1 MPYLV
6 TISATFGAG
15 GGTVGPA
22 VAERLGVPFVDRA
35 VPGAVAEE
43 IGCSLED
50 ALRHDDRAPTGF
62 ERLLASAARLPT
74 VTLGSV
80 DPAYVAPS
88 DAEGRILSDQEF
100 VDRTEEVLGR
110 VADGGGVVLGR
121 AGAVVLADRPGAL
134 HVRLDGPK
142 DRRLAQARA
151 QGEGR
156 EEGGE
161 PPRMRDL
168 EANDRARS
176 AYVRRF
182 YRVDPAG
189 AALYHVVLDATALPL
204 PACVEVIDRL
214 ARERAPLA

>member
-1 MPYLV
+1 MPYVV

-35 VPGAVAEE
+35 IPGAVAEE

-80 DPAYVAPS
+80 DPAYVTPS
-88 DAEGRILSDQEF
+88 DADGRILYDQEF
-100 VDRTEEVLGR
+100 VDRTEEVLER
-110 VADGGGVVLGR
+110 VAATGAVVLGR

-142 DRRLAQARA
+142 DRRLARSGTADM
-151 QGEGR
+151 R
-156 EEGGE
+156 E
-161 PPRMRDL
+161 L

-182 YRVDPAG
+182 YRVDPADS
-189 AALYHVVLDATALPL
+189 ALYHLVLDATAVP
-204 PACVEVIDRL
+204 PQACTDVIVRL
-214 ARERAPLA
+214 ARERAPEM